1 MTDGD
6 IPRHDSW
13 IWTSL
18 YGALAVLAGIEACA
32 WHAFRS
38 TLTDTKSADA
48 ENGTGNS
55 VGATPES

>member
-1 MTDGD
+1 MGLDQPLRGAGRTR
-6 IPRHDSW
+6 RHR
-13 IWTSL
+13 
-18 YGALAVLAGIEACA
+18 GCA